1 MKTGIIE
8 KIKRMKKMDNNIRNK
23 LFLLLLS
30 VSMVSFLLAS
40 LVLFTGLY
48 MVWNTAEEAGQQVG
62 NRISAFVQD
71 FVEDQVKKKLE
82 ALVEEK
88 SSRIDREL
96 EVTAGD
102 VRYLSRLATRILQ
115 QPQHYNPRNLPD
127 PHDGPIRS
135 GQVYLNYSDRLAAKV
150 SRETFAHEAGLLANL
165 AANFDD
171 MDAYPAAY
179 IGSTKGYI
187 IAAELMP
194 DKQDVKF
201 TRKMLETYDPRETEW
216 YKLGLAAKEPD
227 FTDIYVNDSIGR
239 RVASVVMP
247 YYDARNNIA
256 GVAGVDIS
264 SDDLFRQMNN
274 LSMKDDRNFSDNTFI
289 LSDSGNILFS
299 TRKSGILSVPEKVI
313 DLRTVSEPT
322 IAAVAKDMLEG
333 QRSVDLV
340 KVDGTEYY
348 LAYAPVKTAEWSLG
362 MLIPKSE
369 VVGPTE
375 NVREAVL
382 AQMQGYLHQ
391 LNSRFITILACLVV
405 ALLLFILLLAW
416 ISGGVARQTVEPV
429 IALENGVKEI
439 ARGNLDQKIEIQSED
454 EIGQLAE
461 SVNHMAVKLKE
472 QMNNLSRV
480 TAEKERIATELSV
493 AAKIQAGMLPHVEPE
508 FTGNPHYELCASMA
522 PAKEVGGDFYDFYM
536 LDEHRLA
543 VTIADVSGK
552 GVPAALFM
560 AISKTILKSAVITTG
575 GKASLARLV
584 EEANRRICA
593 NNMEM
598 MFVTAFIGV
607 LDLRTGRMD
616 AVNCGHNPPLAF
628 YKATGRFEY
637 LPLKKTGVVLGIDA
651 EAAYREERLKLA
663 HGDMLY
669 LYTDGVTEAMDPEG
683 RQYSEARLRECLNRT
698 GGSGAA
704 KDILEAV
711 QQDVAAFAGSA
722 EQSDDI
728 TMVGLRYL

>member
-48 MVWNTAEEAGQQVG
+48 MVRNTAEEAGQQVG

-405 ALLLFILLLAW
+405 ALLLFVLLLAW

-472 QMNNLSRV
+472 QMNNL
-480 TAEKERIATELSV
+480 
-493 AAKIQAGMLPHVEPE
+493 
-508 FTGNPHYELCASMA
+508 F
-522 PAKEVGGDFYDFYM
+522 F
-536 LDEHRLA
+536 
-543 VTIADVSGK
+543 
-552 GVPAALFM
+552 
-560 AISKTILKSAVITTG
+560 
-575 GKASLARLV
+575 
-584 EEANRRICA
+584 
-593 NNMEM
+593 
-598 MFVTAFIGV
+598 
-607 LDLRTGRMD
+607 
-616 AVNCGHNPPLAF
+616 
-628 YKATGRFEY
+628 
-637 LPLKKTGVVLGIDA
+637 
-651 EAAYREERLKLA
+651 
-663 HGDMLY
+663 
-669 LYTDGVTEAMDPEG
+669 
-683 RQYSEARLRECLNRT
+683 
-698 GGSGAA
+698 
-704 KDILEAV
+704 
-711 QQDVAAFAGSA
+711 
-722 EQSDDI
+722 
-728 TMVGLRYL
+728 

>member
-1 MKTGIIE
+1 M
-8 KIKRMKKMDNNIRNK
+8 
-23 LFLLLLS
+23 
-30 VSMVSFLLAS
+30 
-40 LVLFTGLY
+40 
-48 MVWNTAEEAGQQVG
+48 
-62 NRISAFVQD
+62 
-71 FVEDQVKKKLE
+71 
-82 ALVEEK
+82 
-88 SSRIDREL
+88 
-96 EVTAGD
+96 
-102 VRYLSRLATRILQ
+102 
-115 QPQHYNPRNLPD
+115 
-127 PHDGPIRS
+127 
-135 GQVYLNYSDRLAAKV
+135 
-150 SRETFAHEAGLLANL
+150 
-165 AANFDD
+165 
-171 MDAYPAAY
+171 
-179 IGSTKGYI
+179 
-187 IAAELMP
+187 
-194 DKQDVKF
+194 
-201 TRKMLETYDPRETEW
+201 
-216 YKLGLAAKEPD
+216 
-227 FTDIYVNDSIGR
+227 
-239 RVASVVMP
+239 
-247 YYDARNNIA
+247 
-256 GVAGVDIS
+256 DIS

-369 VVGPTE
+369 VIGPTE

-405 ALLLFILLLAW
+405 ALLLFVLLLAW

-493 AAKIQAGMLPHVEPE
+493 AAKIQAGMLPHVEPA
-508 FTGNPHYELCASMA
+508 FTGNPHYELYASMG

-560 AISKTILKSAVITTG
+560 AISKTILKSAVLTSE
-575 GKASLARLV
+575 KASLARLV
-584 EEANRRICA
+584 EKANRRICA

-669 LYTDGVTEAMDPEG
+669 LHTDGVTEAMDPKG
-683 RQYSEARLRECLNRT
+683 RQYSEARLRDCLNRT
-698 GGSGAA
+698 GGSGTA

>member
-48 MVWNTAEEAGQQVG
+48 MVRNTAEEAGQQVG

-216 YKLGLAAKEPD
+216 YKLGLEVKEPD

-299 TRKSGILSVPEKVI
+299 TRKSGILSVPEKEI

-405 ALLLFILLLAW
+405 ALLLFVLLLAW

-493 AAKIQAGMLPHVEPE
+493 AAKIQAGMLPHVEPA
-508 FTGNPHYELCASMA
+508 FTGNPHYELYASMG

-560 AISKTILKSAVITTG
+560 AISKTILKSAVLTSE
-575 GKASLARLV
+575 KASLARLV
-584 EEANRRICA
+584 EKANRRICA

-683 RQYSEARLRECLNRT
+683 RQYSEARLRDCLNRT
-698 GGSGAA
+698 GGSGTA